1 MMFQMLLLNVDA
13 GDGDD
18 DGDGDGGDNGAGGD
32 GDDEDDEMRF
42 QLLWNVDIAFLF
54 AYQDNNFYLVETIIN
69 IIIMMHEYDQD
80 QDNGNE

>member
-1 MMFQMLLLNVDA
+1 MLVLHEGSKPLLLMRRMMRMTRMIRMT
-13 GDGDD
+13 
-18 DGDGDGGDNGAGGD
+18 
-32 GDDEDDEMRF
+32 MRF

-54 AYQDNNFYLVETIIN
+54 AYQDNNFYLVETIN